1 MTVACGWAGAIVD
14 IAMPVVTA
22 VEAAGSLCDSGVV
35 RAFWRGDD
43 VGDALDEE
51 TDERLLL
58 LDAMF
63 VWLWVLCW
71 VS

>member
-1 MTVACGWAGAIVD
+1 
-14 IAMPVVTA
+14 MPVVTA
-22 VEAAGSLCDSGVV
+22 VEAAGSLCDSDVV
-35 RAFWRGDD
+35 RAFWRWDD

-58 LDAMF
+58 LVAMF
-63 VWLWVLCW
+63 VWLWVLYW